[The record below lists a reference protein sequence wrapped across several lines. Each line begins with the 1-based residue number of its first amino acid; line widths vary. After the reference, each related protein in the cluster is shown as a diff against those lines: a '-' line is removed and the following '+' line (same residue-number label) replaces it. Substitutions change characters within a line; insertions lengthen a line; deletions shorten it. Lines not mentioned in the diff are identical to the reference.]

1 MVTSPL
7 NLETS
12 TLSVGDT
19 LDMDILEQNVR
30 KLSVGK
36 IRAWLTYD
44 PTILEGTSVVPSTS
58 YPIVTP
64 GEQEFDAE
72 NGYVKVEVQP
82 GNGTNTG
89 ALAPVAQVTFTIKS
103 IPEGGTTVIGF
114 YDASGEEPHTAVYDS
129 SETPA
134 NILSKNLGS
143 LSVRINTEQIA
154 TVDPVTEEETI
165 QPMEEDIVAQD
176 SAPSDESASS
186 SSKAEEDPPSDN
198 SDATPPDPPAE
209 VEQPVVVPPSKSEHP
224 AAEEFSSS
232 SEAATEPMTVSS
244 ETTFSLLQ
252 VQNVRVTSVDGSLYV
267 AWDLLAAPGL
277 QGYYVYY
284 GTDTGRYIQRRGV
297 ASAERST
304 AIYGLPDGT
313 PYYVAVRGVKESGE
327 ETAFSTEVAV
337 TIGDART
344 STSPLSQRDVPVGT
358 NRVKSGQATQVPG
371 ESGTPS
377 ILIVLLILSA
387 IIGTFLA
394 FRRQTAV
401 LHAPSA

>member
-1 MVTSPL
+1 M
-7 NLETS
+7 
-12 TLSVGDT
+12 LSVGDT

-30 KLSVGK
+30 KLSVSK

-44 PTILEGTSVVPSTS
+44 PTILEGTVVVPSTS
-58 YPIVTP
+58 YPIITP

-82 GNGTNTG
+82 ENGTNTG

-103 IPEGGTTVIGF
+103 IPEGGKTVIGF
-114 YDASGEEPHTAVYDS
+114 YDVNGEEPHTAVYDS

-143 LSVRINTEQIA
+143 LSVRINAEQVVPA
-154 TVDPVTEEETI
+154 DPVTEEETI
-165 QPMEEDIVAQD
+165 QPVEEDPVSQD
-176 SAPSDESASS
+176 SGLSDESSPPPS
-186 SSKAEEDPPSDN
+186 ETGSDPPTDD
-198 SDATPPDPPAE
+198 SDAVPFDPPAE
-209 VEQPVVVPPSKSEHP
+209 IELPVTEPPPEPEHP
-224 AAEEFSSS
+224 AAEESSGS
-232 SEAATEPMTVSS
+232 SETAMQPIAASS
-244 ETTFSLLQ
+244 DTTFSLLQ

-297 ASAERST
+297 APSERST
-304 AIYGLPDGT
+304 AIYGLPEGT

-344 STSPLSQRDVPVGT
+344 STAPLSQRDVPVGT

-377 ILIVLLILSA
+377 MLIVLLILSA
-387 IIGTFLA
+387 VIGTFLA

-401 LHAPSA
+401 LQAPTV